1 MNECVFCTLPEGVN
15 LVENELARAFYDKY
29 PVSEGHVLIVPKK
42 HASSFFDATTEEM
55 ACVGELLTK
64 VKELLDERFHPD
76 GYNVGANVG
85 TAAGQTVFHWHI
97 HVIPR
102 YNGDAGTVRWHT

>member
-1 MNECVFCTLPEGVN
+1 MSECVFCGLPETVN
-15 LVENELARAFYDKY
+15 LVENELVRAFFDKY
-29 PVSEGHVLIVPKK
+29 PVSAGHVLIVPKN
-42 HASSFFDATTEEM
+42 HAVSIFEATPEEM
-55 ACVGELLTK
+55 AGVADLLPK

-76 GYNVGANVG
+76 GYNIGSNIGAV
-85 TAAGQTVFHWHI
+85 AGQSVFHWHI

>member
-1 MNECVFCTLPEGVN
+1 MNECIFCTLPEEVN

-42 HASSFFDATTEEM
+42 HASSIFDASAEEM
-55 ACVGELLTK
+55 AGVGELLAK
-64 VKELLDERFHPD
+64 VKELLDERYHPD
-76 GYNVGANVG
+76 GYNIGANVG
-85 TAAGQTVFHWHI
+85 SAAGQTIFHWHI

-102 YNGDAGTVRWHT
+102 YKGDAGTVRWHT

>member
-1 MNECVFCTLPEGVN
+1 MNECVFCTLPETVN

-42 HASSFFDATTEEM
+42 HASSFFDATAEEM
-55 ACVGELLTK
+55 ASVGDLLTK

-102 YNGDAGTVRWHT
+102 YKGDAGTVRWHA